1 MRRASSE
8 ISLTSGASKRKHG
21 KRALP
26 VNRSAAQPPS
36 QPLPQ
41 SQPLST
47 PPTSPAADTPAAPG
61 APHNHPPAPGA
72 TAPHKPAPSA
82 SSNRHP
88 STASVSSFA
97 QSAWEA
103 IEALDHPSVSA
114 PETDAETEAA
124 KDPAARE
131 AGWLAALWQRVV
143 SAVVLIPIVLILA
156 LGGGWYAFAG
166 GLAALALGAWELHS
180 MFAHKGWRPQLLLSV
195 GLGVVFL
202 VAAKLPGQR
211 LILIFVGIS
220 VAIIASFALF
230 LLGRD
235 DFAGAMRDW
244 ALTIAAPFY
253 LGWPLALVVL
263 LRGDAFGVGS
273 RGFWW
278 IIATCFMV
286 WANDAAAYFVGH
298 YFGRHKLSPYISP
311 AKTWE
316 GFAGGVVL
324 AIIAAFIFT
333 APLHIAWYLALSLG
347 ALVAIVATIGDLAE
361 SLLKRGAGVK
371 DSGTIIPGH
380 GGILDR
386 MDSLLFAV
394 IVVFCFAAFIDKLL

>member
-1 MRRASSE
+1 MAPNAPHE
-8 ISLTSGASKRKHG
+8 NAPASGA
-21 KRALP
+21 A
-26 VNRSAAQPPS
+26 
-36 QPLPQ
+36 
-41 SQPLST
+41 
-47 PPTSPAADTPAAPG
+47 
-61 APHNHPPAPGA
+61 
-72 TAPHKPAPSA
+72 APHKPAPSA

-88 STASVSSFA
+88 SASSVSSFA
-97 QSAWEA
+97 QSALEA
-103 IEALDHPSVSA
+103 IGALDHPSVTA
-114 PETDAETEAA
+114 PETDAEAEAA

-131 AGWLAALWQRVV
+131 AGWLAALWQRIV
-143 SAVVLIPIVLILA
+143 SAVVLMPIVLILT

-166 GLAALALGAWELHS
+166 ALAALALGAWELNA
-180 MFAHKGWRPQLLLSV
+180 MFAHKGWRPQLLVSV

-220 VAIIASFALF
+220 VAIITSFALF

-253 LGWPLALVVL
+253 LGWPLALIVL

-278 IIATCFMV
+278 VIAACFMV
-286 WANDAAAYFVGH
+286 WGNDAAAYFVGH

-316 GFAGGVVL
+316 GFAGGVIF

-333 APLHIAWYLALSLG
+333 EPLHIAWYLALSLG

>member
-1 MRRASSE
+1 M
-8 ISLTSGASKRKHG
+8 
-21 KRALP
+21 
-26 VNRSAAQPPS
+26 
-36 QPLPQ
+36 
-41 SQPLST
+41 
-47 PPTSPAADTPAAPG
+47 
-61 APHNHPPAPGA
+61 
-72 TAPHKPAPSA
+72 
-82 SSNRHP
+82 
-88 STASVSSFA
+88 SSFA
-97 QSAWEA
+97 QSALEA
-103 IEALDHPSVSA
+103 IEALDHPAVTA
-114 PETDAETEAA
+114 PDDETEAA
-124 KDPAARE
+124 NDPAARE
-131 AGWLAALWQRVV
+131 RGWLAALWRRIV
-143 SAVVLIPIVLILA
+143 SAVVLIPIVMILA

-166 GLAALALGAWELHS
+166 ALATLALGAWELHA

-202 VAAKLPGQR
+202 VAAELPKQR
-211 LILIFVGIS
+211 VLLIFVGIS

-253 LGWPLALVVL
+253 LGWPLALIVL
-263 LRGDAFGVGS
+263 LRGDAFGIGS

-278 IIATCFMV
+278 ITAACFMV
-286 WANDAAAYFVGH
+286 WANDTAAYAVGH

-316 GFAGGVVL
+316 GFAGGVFF
-324 AIIAAFIFT
+324 AIIAAFVFT

-380 GGILDR
+380 GGLLDR

>member
-1 MRRASSE
+1 M
-8 ISLTSGASKRKHG
+8 
-21 KRALP
+21 
-26 VNRSAAQPPS
+26 
-36 QPLPQ
+36 
-41 SQPLST
+41 
-47 PPTSPAADTPAAPG
+47 
-61 APHNHPPAPGA
+61 
-72 TAPHKPAPSA
+72 TA
-82 SSNRHP
+82 
-88 STASVSSFA
+88 FA
-97 QSAWEA
+97 QSALDA
-103 IEALDHPSVSA
+103 IEALDHPSIAA
-114 PETDAETEAA
+114 PDAEVEAT

-131 AGWLAALWQRVV
+131 RGWLAALGQRLV
-143 SAVVLIPIVLILA
+143 SAGVLIPIVVILA

-166 GLAALALGAWELHS
+166 GLAALSLGAWELHA
-180 MFAHKGWRPQLLLSV
+180 MFAHKGWRPQLLVSV

-202 VAAKLPGQR
+202 VAAKLPQQR
-211 LILIFVGIS
+211 VMLLFVGIS
-220 VAIIASFALF
+220 VAIIVSFALF

-263 LRGDAFGVGS
+263 LRGDAFGIGS

-278 IIATCFMV
+278 VITACFTV
-286 WANDAAAYFVGH
+286 WANDSAALFVGH
-298 YFGRHKLSPYISP
+298 YFGRHKLSPHISP

-316 GFAGGVVL
+316 GFAGGVVFT
-324 AIIAAFIFT
+324 IIAAYVFT
-333 APLHIAWYLALSLG
+333 APLHIAWYLTLALG

-386 MDSLLFAV
+386 MDSLLFGV
-394 IVVFCFAAFIDKLL
+394 IVVFIFAAFIDKLL